1 MTKKEK
7 LNRIFLVLLSL
18 FVVMLGYGILL
29 PTLPYYTERLALKDN
44 LDTDLINFHIGML
57 TSIYPLFQL
66 LFVLVWGKLS
76 DKYGRKP
83 IILLG
88 LLGFVVMN
96 LLTGLVTSLT
106 LLYVARI
113 IGGIF
118 TSSVI
123 PVSNAYLSDITSE
136 KRRTKIMAWS
146 GVAISSGLIFGPVLG
161 GFLSQ
166 TNFHYKYSLGILH
179 LDRFSVPF
187 ILVSLLGLVVLL
199 VVMKLLKNTEIV
211 SRLSSKKKEFSW
223 SFSQYFIVLLLLSF
237 VMQFVVTLFETV
249 FSIYGKDELSF
260 NSNQV
265 GIGFML
271 CGSVMAVLQPV
282 FATYGEKILATKQQ
296 IGLGMFIAGTSLI
309 AFPFFTNEWFIYGLI
324 VVFAA
329 GGAMVTPNLISAVSI
344 ISKKDTGRNISI
356 QSSTNSVGQILG
368 PVLGTWLIAGG
379 FYYPFIVAGVIVLL
393 ALGLVLPYLKFNVK
407 TNSLDKIEI
416 GTNKIHDFKSEQKT
430 LGQ

>member
-1 MTKKEK
+1 MNKKEK

-66 LFVLVWGKLS
+66 LFVIVWGKLS

-83 IILLG
+83 LIVIG
-88 LLGFVVMN
+88 LIGFVVMN
-96 LLTGLVTSLT
+96 LLTGLATSLT
-106 LLYVARI
+106 MLYIARI

-161 GFLSQ
+161 GLLSQ
-166 TNFHYKYSLGILH
+166 TNLHFKFSFGVFH

-187 ILVSLLGLVVLL
+187 ILAALLGFVVVLII
-199 VVMKLLKNTEIV
+199 VKWLKNTEIK
-211 SRLSSKKKEFSW
+211 SRIASEVAKF
-223 SFSQYFIVLLLLSF
+223 SFSLSKYFIILLLLSF

-249 FSIYGKDELSF
+249 FSIYGKDELAF
-260 NSNQV
+260 TSNQV

-271 CGSVMAVLQPV
+271 CGSVMAVLQAV
-282 FATYGEKILATKQQ
+282 FATYGEKMLTSKQQ
-296 IGLGMFIAGTSLI
+296 IMLGLLISGVSLI
-309 AFPFFTNEWFIYGLI
+309 VFPFISNELYVYLMIIL
-324 VVFAA
+324 FAA
-329 GGAMVTPNLISAVSI
+329 GGAMVTPNLLSAVSL
-344 ISKKDTGRNISI
+344 ISKENTGRNISI
-356 QSSTNSVGQILG
+356 QSSTNSIGQILG

-379 FYYPFIVAGVIVLL
+379 FYYPFIIAGATVLGAMGLVYFLRQQGNEVERVLL
-393 ALGLVLPYLKFNVK
+393 A
-407 TNSLDKIEI
+407 DQH
-416 GTNKIHDFKSEQKT
+416 NK
-430 LGQ
+430 L

>member
-1 MTKKEK
+1 MDKKEK

-66 LFVLVWGKLS
+66 LFVIVWGKLS

-83 IILLG
+83 LIVIG
-88 LLGFVVMN
+88 LIGFVVMN
-96 LLTGLVTSLT
+96 VLTGLATSLT
-106 LLYVARI
+106 MLYIARI

-146 GVAISSGLIFGPVLG
+146 GVAISSGVIFGPVLG
-161 GFLSQ
+161 GFLSR
-166 TNFHYKYSLGILH
+166 TNLHLKFSFGVFH

-187 ILVSLLGLVVLL
+187 IFAALLGFCVVLII
-199 VVMKLLKNTEIV
+199 VKWLKNTKIKSRIASEIIKLNF
-211 SRLSSKKKEFSW
+211 SLSK
-223 SFSQYFIVLLLLSF
+223 YFIILLMVSF

-249 FSIYGKDELSF
+249 FSIYGKDELAF
-260 NSNQV
+260 TSNQV

-271 CGSVMAVLQPV
+271 CGSVMAILQPV
-282 FATYGEKILATKQQ
+282 FATYGEKILTSKQQ
-296 IGLGMFIAGTSLI
+296 IILGLLISGVSLI
-309 AFPFFTNEWFIYGLI
+309 VFPFVNNELNVYLMIIL
-324 VVFAA
+324 FAA
-329 GGAMVTPNLISAVSI
+329 GGAMVTPNLLSAVSL
-344 ISKKDTGRNISI
+344 ISKENTGRNISI
-356 QSSTNSVGQILG
+356 QSSTNSIGQILG

-379 FYYPFIVAGVIVLL
+379 FFYPFIVAGIVVLL
-393 ALGLVLPYLKFNVK
+393 ALGFVLPYLKLSAK
-407 TNSLDKIEI
+407 
-416 GTNKIHDFKSEQKT
+416 
-430 LGQ
+430 

>member
-1 MTKKEK
+1 MKRKEK
-7 LNRIFLVLLSL
+7 LNRIYLILLSL

-66 LFVLVWGKLS
+66 LFVIVWGKLS

-83 IILLG
+83 LIVIG
-88 LLGFVVMN
+88 LIGFVVMN
-96 LLTGLVTSLT
+96 LLTGLATSLT
-106 LLYVARI
+106 MLYIARI
-113 IGGIF
+113 VGGIF

-166 TNFHYKYSLGILH
+166 TNLHFKFSIGVFH

-187 ILVSLLGLVVLL
+187 ILAALLGFVVVLIIG
-199 VVMKLLKNTEIV
+199 KWLKNTEIK
-211 SRLSSKKKEFSW
+211 RRIASKGNKF
-223 SFSQYFIVLLLLSF
+223 SFSLSTYFIVLLLLSF

-249 FSIYGKDELSF
+249 FSIYGKDELAF
-260 NSNQV
+260 TSNQV

-282 FATYGEKILATKQQ
+282 FATYGEKILTSKQQ
-296 IGLGMFIAGTSLI
+296 IILGLLISGVSLI
-309 AFPFFTNEWFIYGLI
+309 VFPFVNNELNVYLMIIL
-324 VVFAA
+324 FAA
-329 GGAMVTPNLISAVSI
+329 GGAMVTPNLLSAVSL
-344 ISKKDTGRNISI
+344 ISKENTGRNISI
-356 QSSTNSVGQILG
+356 QSSTNSIGQILG

-379 FYYPFIVAGVIVLL
+379 FFYPFIVAGIVVLL
-393 ALGLVLPYLKFNVK
+393 AFGFVLPYLKLSAK
-407 TNSLDKIEI
+407 
-416 GTNKIHDFKSEQKT
+416 
-430 LGQ
+430 

>member
-1 MTKKEK
+1 MNKKEK
-7 LNRIFLVLLSL
+7 RNRIFLVLLSL

-44 LDTDLINFHIGML
+44 LDTDQINFHIGML

-66 LFVLVWGKLS
+66 LFVIVWGKLS

-83 IILLG
+83 LIVIG
-88 LLGFVVMN
+88 LIGFVVMN
-96 LLTGLVTSLT
+96 LLTGLATSLT
-106 LLYVARI
+106 MLYIARI
-113 IGGIF
+113 VGGIF

-146 GVAISSGLIFGPVLG
+146 GVAISSGVIFGPVLG

-166 TNFHYKYSLGILH
+166 TNLHLKFSFGVFH

-187 ILVSLLGLVVLL
+187 ILAALLGMVVLL
-199 VVMKLLKNTEIV
+199 IITKWLKNTEIKNRIGSEMV
-211 SRLSSKKKEFSW
+211 KF
-223 SFSQYFIVLLLLSF
+223 SFSLSNYFIILLLLSF

-249 FSIYGKDELSF
+249 FSIYGKDELGF
-260 NSNQV
+260 TTNQV

-282 FATYGEKILATKQQ
+282 FATYGEKILTSKQQ
-296 IGLGMFIAGTSLI
+296 ITLGLLISGVSLI
-309 AFPFFTNEWFIYGLI
+309 VLPFVSGELYIYVTI
-324 VVFAA
+324 IIFAA
-329 GGAMVTPNLISAVSI
+329 GGAMVTPNLLSAVSL
-344 ISKKDTGRNISI
+344 ISKENTGRNISI
-356 QSSTNSVGQILG
+356 QSSTNSIGQILG

-379 FYYPFIVAGVIVLL
+379 FYYPFIIAGTTILGAMGLVYFLKRPNKGIDRPLL
-393 ALGLVLPYLKFNVK
+393 ADQYKKG
-407 TNSLDKIEI
+407 
-416 GTNKIHDFKSEQKT
+416 
-430 LGQ
+430 